1 MTREVTSVGLRFR
14 SRNFTSHTFP
24 ILIICPS
31 CKDGG
36 RSKESPASPRVTNS
50 HEGEKNQWAR
60 DYLINHDNVA
70 S

>member
-1 MTREVTSVGLRFR
+1 MTREVTSVGLRLR
-14 SRNFTSHTFP
+14 SRALTFP